1 MKLYSS
7 NEILSKQNKY
17 KLYDDLFT
25 GDNKVLASDKYLP
38 YHELEKDTSVKGATQ
53 IRATRENLSRY
64 TNFAKRALRRYQ
76 SIIFQN
82 EIEFNDDAKKFLL
95 ENNLYYNIDGKGTD
109 IDSFIRNKLFRNK
122 FIYGDSYLLT
132 VGEDDS
138 AVWDTPSAMT
148 VKDISIQSGK
158 ITLFRYEYE
167 VSSPRVSSREE
178 EKVFIYSDE
187 YFLFEDNVFR
197 NRYKKEKSKEN
208 KNYGDEW
215 ELMEENIL
223 IENFDNIPVAFSF
236 GSSFIDEPANDILEY
251 HNIKSSLL
259 NQLYHQAFQKIIVTG
274 NVDEKQAFAFSEFTV
289 NIIRTTDGT
298 PANVTVISPT
308 DTTALR
314 QQLNEA
320 GQNVFK
326 SFYHYNRSIS
336 SDSGNIES
344 AESQELAKEDLINV
358 IKTEIADLEKQIN
371 KGLNDLALQ
380 LGVLNFKG
388 EAVISKEINI
398 ANLDQALKEELAY
411 LETVRTNY
419 PLWFKAVMKKVAKRQ
434 NLENEEAILEEIENK
449 ELQNN
454 NLIGLENQSNIIIEE

>member
-7 NEILSKQNKY
+7 NEILSKQAKYNLYEDLYNGENK
-17 KLYDDLFT
+17 T
-25 GDNKVLASDKYLP
+25 LAQDKYLP
-38 YHELEKDTSVKGATQ
+38 YHELEKDISVQGAKQ
-53 IRATRENLSRY
+53 IRETREKLSRY

-82 EIEFNDDAKKFLL
+82 EIIFNEDALKFLL
-95 ENNLYYNIDGKGTD
+95 DNDLYFNIDGKGTD
-109 IDSFIRNKLFRNK
+109 IDSFIRNKLFKNK
-122 FIYGDSYLLT
+122 FIYGDSFLLT

-138 AVWDTPSAMT
+138 AVWDSPVAKVVS
-148 VKDISIQSGK
+148 DIA
-158 ITLFRYEYE
+158 ITKGQVSLFRYEYE
-167 VSSPRVSSREE
+167 VTEPRLNSREE

-187 YFLFEDNVFR
+187 YFLNENKLFR
-197 NRYKKEKSKEN
+197 NRYKKEKSKDN
-208 KNYGDEW
+208 KSYGDDW
-215 ELMEENIL
+215 EIVEEDIIIN
-223 IENFDNIPVAFSF
+223 NFNSVPVAFSF
-236 GSSFIDEPANDILEY
+236 GASFIDEPANDMLEY

-326 SFYHYNRSIS
+326 SFYHYNRAIN
-336 SDSGNIES
+336 SDSKNIES

-388 EAVISKEINI
+388 EATISKEINI
-398 ANLDQALKEELAY
+398 SNLDQVLREELAY

-419 PLWFKAVMKKVAKRQ
+419 PLWFKEIMKKVAKRQ
-434 NLENEEAILEEIENK
+434 NLENETDVLNEIKNK
-449 ELQNN
+449 EIGN
-454 NLIGLENQSNIIIEE
+454 NLIGLENQNSIIIEE